1 MGLSEQAG
9 GLITTEHDA
18 KYTLSIKNYKGKE
31 EEEYLCLGEDQGFPE
46 EEVVELGPALHV
58 AHPRE
63 QWKVGGNSKGRGS
76 QPQSASLCFSALLG
90 IKNKKLRN
98 AKSHNEL
105 PWPDSMLTKPPSDD
119 NLASR
124 LDLPVG
130 KAHASQ
136 EARVSSPLDDYI
148 SHCKLMSA

>member
-1 MGLSEQAG
+1 MESQ
-9 GLITTEHDA
+9 
-18 KYTLSIKNYKGKE
+18 
-31 EEEYLCLGEDQGFPE
+31 
-46 EEVVELGPALHV
+46 
-58 AHPRE
+58 R
-63 QWKVGGNSKGRGS
+63 NSKGRGR
-76 QPQSASLCFSALLG
+76 QPQAVTLCFSALLG
-90 IKNKKLRN
+90 IKNKKHRN

-130 KAHASQ
+130 KAHASKGV
-136 EARVSSPLDDYI
+136 RVSSPLDDNI

>member
-1 MGLSEQAG
+1 M
-9 GLITTEHDA
+9 
-18 KYTLSIKNYKGKE
+18 
-31 EEEYLCLGEDQGFPE
+31 
-46 EEVVELGPALHV
+46 VELGPALHV

-63 QWKVGGNSKGRGS
+63 QWKVGGNSKSRGS

-136 EARVSSPLDDYI
+136 EATVSSPLDDYI